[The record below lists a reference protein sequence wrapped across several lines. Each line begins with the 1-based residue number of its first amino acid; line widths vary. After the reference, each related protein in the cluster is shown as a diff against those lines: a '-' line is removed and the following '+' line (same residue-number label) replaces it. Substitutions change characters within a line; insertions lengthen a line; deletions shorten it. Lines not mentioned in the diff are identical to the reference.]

1 MPPNIPRWYRR
12 DGDDSNANLG
22 WINNYGHSVE
32 ICPAGTEQWV
42 ISADTT
48 IAISQYNFKNIIV
61 LEGQT
66 MTIISD
72 IVMHPASQIR
82 LMSGAKLIVDNGQI
96 INANIVPSSG
106 SAITLRNGGVIKMPR
121 NHDFLLPVGVS
132 LEISEGAIENY
143 DI

>member
-1 MPPNIPRWYRR
+1 
-12 DGDDSNANLG
+12 
-22 WINNYGHSVE
+22 
-32 ICPAGTEQWV
+32 
-42 ISADTT
+42 
-48 IAISQYNFKNIIV
+48 
-61 LEGQT
+61 

-106 SAITLRNGGVIKMPR
+106 SVITLRNGGVIKMPR